1 MIEEKEEVQK
11 AQTEEVDGLTYTIV
25 KIPRTK
31 KVYKVRTLTNNQ
43 LEDIARLLFRD
54 GEQETTEETILKDT
68 KISAKAAAIY
78 LTPDYWKRK
87 LTYWFRW
94 RWFYYI
100 RQYDNAQLQPIISAG
115 FGSTPYIDF
124 LKTMSLLA
132 NQKDTQMRMTVK
144 EAEKILQEL
153 SSKAN
158 TKDGND
164 SKQNE
169 NSQ

>member
-54 GEQETTEETILKDT
+54 GEQKTTEETIIRDT
-68 KISAKAAAIY
+68 KIAAKAAAIY
-78 LTPDYWKRK
+78 LTSGFWKRK

-100 RQYDNAQLQPIISAG
+100 RQYDNSQLQPIISAG

-153 SSKAN
+153 SSMAKS
-158 TKDGND
+158 KDGND
-164 SKQNE
+164 SEQTDD
-169 NSQ
+169 SQ

>member
-54 GEQETTEETILKDT
+54 GEQKTTEETIIRDT
-68 KISAKAAAIY
+68 KIAAKAAAIY
-78 LTPDYWKRK
+78 LTSGFWKRK

-94 RWFYYI
+94 RWWKRY
-100 RQYDNAQLQPIISAG
+100 
-115 FGSTPYIDF
+115 
-124 LKTMSLLA
+124 
-132 NQKDTQMRMTVK
+132 
-144 EAEKILQEL
+144 
-153 SSKAN
+153 
-158 TKDGND
+158 
-164 SKQNE
+164 
-169 NSQ
+169 

>member
-54 GEQETTEETILKDT
+54 GEQKTTEETIIRDT
-68 KISAKAAAIY
+68 KIAAKAAAIY
-78 LTPDYWKRK
+78 LTSGFWKRK
-87 LTYWFRW
+87 LTYWFKW

-153 SSKAN
+153 SSMAN

-164 SKQNE
+164 SEQTD